1 MPITE
6 TELSDIASFLVET
19 LVTTSFCV
27 ELHFG
32 PVHGPNASAVVEAAT
47 SPTALA
53 PRSRLPSPLAV
64 TDVYAL
70 LRKASAG
77 GTAIVLVEQNVNRAL
92 SESDR
97 FYCLQKGRVMLEGES
112 AAADRAKVAQAYF
125 GI

>member
-1 MPITE
+1 VAIGR
-6 TELSDIASFLVET
+6 ALVANPSYLLCDEVS
-19 LVTTSFCV
+19 LG
-27 ELHFG
+27 L
-32 PVHGPNASAVVEAAT
+32 
-47 SPTALA
+47 
-53 PRSRLPSPLAV
+53 SPLAV
-64 TDVYAL
+64 TDVYGL

-125 GI
+125 GV